1 MESQMLAIIETNIIH
16 ILSTTELF
24 TLRKANFI
32 CSTYPKGKN
41 TLFSV

>member
-1 MESQMLAIIETNIIH
+1 MESQMLAITETNIIH

-24 TLRKANFI
+24 TLDKANLI
-32 CSTYPKGKN
+32 CSTYPKEKN